1 MHSVKILP
9 YSDNVTFICALL
21 YIDTCALVFSDVV
34 TCRYQIKNTKEQRS
48 IVFELLLA
56 LVASFF
62 LGVGT
67 LFLMLWIGFTV

>member
-1 MHSVKILP
+1 M
-9 YSDNVTFICALL
+9 
-21 YIDTCALVFSDVV
+21 DTRALVFTDRAFAHL
-34 TCRYQIKNTKEQRS
+34 CRYQIKNTKQQRS